1 MCGIIGYTGLE
12 DCVPFLLEG
21 LTDLEYRGYDSA
33 GIAVQ
38 EDGRIAV
45 RKESGP
51 ISNLKERVEAVP
63 VRGTCGIGHTRWAT
77 HGAPSQANSHPHLDQ
92 KGRVAVV
99 HNGVI
104 ENDQALRR
112 ELEAEGVVFASE
124 TDTEV
129 VAQLLGQV
137 YDGDLLAALRLVL
150 PRLEGSFALGVLDAD
165 QPGAI
170 YCTRRQS
177 PLLIGLGEHAAYL
190 SSDGAALLAHTR
202 TMCTLEDDEIA
213 VLSPEGVVCYNR
225 NGKEREKQSFQVE
238 WDQTAARKNG
248 FDHFMLKEIYEQP
261 KAVRDTLEHY
271 ADLKTGTLR
280 QENMPLSA
288 KEAQGI
294 TEITIVACGTAY
306 HAGMMGQ
313 AFLEKIAGIR
323 TNVSIASE
331 YRYGNRSCR
340 PGELLIAVSQSGETA
355 DTLAAV
361 RRENARGTR
370 TVALSN
376 VIGSTIAREADH
388 VMYTLA
394 GPEIAVASTKAY
406 LTQVLSFLLL
416 SLDLAY
422 LRGTIGAEMVKKTLD
437 RFARLPGE
445 IEQVLARRDQVKAF
459 AKANEDCHDVFFI
472 GRLMDYTTSLE
483 AALKLK
489 EISYLHS
496 EAYAAGEL
504 KHGTIALIDE
514 TTLVVAFATQEAVLS
529 KTYTNMEEVK
539 ARGARLLLIGV
550 PGARRDWEV
559 WPIPEGTS
567 ELEAPLV
574 ATVYAQLFA
583 YETALLRGCSIDKP
597 RNLAKSVT
605 VE

>member
-38 EDGRIAV
+38 EGGQITV

-63 VRGTCGIGHTRWAT
+63 VHGTCGIGHTRWAT
-77 HGAPSQANSHPHLDQ
+77 HGAPSRSNSHPHLDQ

-104 ENDQALRR
+104 ENYQALRR

-150 PRLEGSFALGVLDAD
+150 PRLEGSFALGVLGAG

-213 VLSPEGVVCYNR
+213 VLTPEGVVCYNR
-225 NGKEREKQSFQVE
+225 NGKEIEKRPFQVE
-238 WDQTAARKNG
+238 WDQNAARKNG

-550 PGARRDWEV
+550 PGERQEWEV